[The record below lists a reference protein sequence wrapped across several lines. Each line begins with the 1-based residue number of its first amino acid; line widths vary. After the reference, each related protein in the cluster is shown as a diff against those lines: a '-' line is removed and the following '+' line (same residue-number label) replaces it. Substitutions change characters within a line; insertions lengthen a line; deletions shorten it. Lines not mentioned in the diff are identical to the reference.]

1 MLQLSYLCIKW
12 VIMFVEIS
20 PVAVVR
26 GKDSSALKRCSLWNK
41 KSVVQ

>member
-1 MLQLSYLCIKW
+1 MLQLSYLCVKS

-20 PVAVVR
+20 PIATVS
-26 GKDSSALKRCSLWNK
+26 GKDSSALKKCSLGG